1 MANANSRMRTAPAF
15 AAVLALALMA
25 AAWWFMFGP
34 GKEDGNVKSDKPAA
48 AAPDKPKQQIPAAKL
63 TVLEQKLNTPDLDA
77 QRQAIIPDIRK
88 DLKELIIPAD
98 YTLELK
104 PTVIE
109 GTLEVADIDGVA
121 TLKPCLNQDRKTVA
135 CTGDKPKQVTF
146 LFRVIR
152 QDDGSYLVGKAPRK

>member
-1 MANANSRMRTAPAF
+1 MANTNGRSNAGRTLVVF
-15 AAVLALALMA
+15 LILALLAGA
-25 AAWWFMFGP
+25 AYWFLLGP
-34 GKEDGNVKSDKPAA
+34 GKSSDTKNDTPAA
-48 AAPDKPKQQIPAAKL
+48 SAPKQPKLLIPAAKL
-63 TVLEQKLNTPDLDA
+63 AVLEQKLNTPDLDA

-121 TLKPCLNQDRKTVA
+121 TLKSTATPSAEQ
-135 CTGDKPKQVTF
+135 PKQVTF
-146 LFRVIR
+146 LLRVIR